1 MVEGGKYSRLHPE
14 RAAGQEDDY
23 AAEADAVS
31 ALLYHQRIQ
40 CCSQGWLLS
49 EKSCQF
55 SFSNSLYKKIVP
67 DSLTYSKS
75 YLVHLELFWMIFI
88 CKSEQSV
95 TTRKGKRSMRQLHQE
110 RG

>member
-40 CCSQGWLLS
+40 CCSQGWLLRVQEVLS
-49 EKSCQF
+49 
-55 SFSNSLYKKIVP
+55 
-67 DSLTYSKS
+67 
-75 YLVHLELFWMIFI
+75 IFF
-88 CKSEQSV
+88 
-95 TTRKGKRSMRQLHQE
+95 
-110 RG
+110 